1 MKENKIRKELTLSPE
16 TIAYVEDVR
25 AKNGLSFS
33 AAVDQ
38 IVQADRDSLS
48 RSELLE
54 DIISK
59 KTKVLSI
66 KMNDANRNLQILL
79 QMLNTILIS
88 DEITKSYTT
97 DIIKSNALIAA
108 EDYVDKE
115 VERLSQL
122 KGTQKRKGKY

>member
-25 AKNGLSFS
+25 AEHGLSFS

-38 IVQADRDSLS
+38 IVRADRDSLS

-66 KMNDANRNLQILL
+66 KMNDANRNLQIIL

-122 KGTQKRKGKY
+122 KGTQKRKRKY